1 MNTTIS
7 GFTQSANQAQHW
19 VNELADDLGWSER
32 RAHRLLRTVLHT
44 LRDWLTTEEMA
55 DLAAQLPALIRG
67 IYFEGWKPSSTP
79 ADDRRK
85 ETFVRRVMDE
95 MSNDP
100 PDDAEEAIAAVFALL
115 DRHLDSGE
123 LVQVRSSMKKALR
136 QLWPIA

>member
-1 MNTTIS
+1 
-7 GFTQSANQAQHW
+7 
-19 VNELADDLGWSER
+19 
-32 RAHRLLRTVLHT
+32 
-44 LRDWLTTEEMA
+44 
-55 DLAAQLPALIRG
+55 
-67 IYFEGWKPSSTP
+67 
-79 ADDRRK
+79 
-85 ETFVRRVMDE
+85 MDE